1 MVKTTYHSGAY
12 GDDKSRNGYGHLFLK
27 KKKKLPKIYSKYD
40 GFLMIKTSDNGLT
53 KV

>member
-1 MVKTTYHSGAY
+1 MTSQEMDMATCFSK
-12 GDDKSRNGYGHLFLK
+12 KK

>member
-1 MVKTTYHSGAY
+1 MTSQEMDMATCFSK
-12 GDDKSRNGYGHLFLK
+12 KKK

-40 GFLMIKTSDNGLT
+40 GFLMIKASDNGLT